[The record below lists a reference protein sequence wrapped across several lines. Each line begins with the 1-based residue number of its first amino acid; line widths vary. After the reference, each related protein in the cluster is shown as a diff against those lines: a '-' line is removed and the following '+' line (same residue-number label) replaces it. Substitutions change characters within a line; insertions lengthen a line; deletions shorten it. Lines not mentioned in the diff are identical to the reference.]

1 MDTEISKLHNRG
13 GTRLGAGRPKGST
26 KAGGLA
32 TRMMR
37 VSTQITKDQ
46 VDAIPELIDRL
57 NHWEEE
63 YLAAKERGESC
74 RTYEKML
81 HLIEELRILGY

>member
-1 MDTEISKLHNRG
+1 MTENQIKLHNRG
-13 GTRLGAGRPKGST
+13 GKRPGAGRPKGTT
-26 KAGGLA
+26 KAEGLA

-37 VSTQITKDQ
+37 VSTGTTKEQ
-46 VDAIPELIDRL
+46 VDHIPELIDRL

-63 YLAAKERGESC
+63 YHAARARGESC

-81 HLIEELRILGY
+81 QLLEELRILGY

>member
-1 MDTEISKLHNRG
+1 
-13 GTRLGAGRPKGST
+13 
-26 KAGGLA
+26 
-32 TRMMR
+32 
-37 VSTQITKDQ
+37 
-46 VDAIPELIDRL
+46 VDRIPELIDRL

>member
-1 MDTEISKLHNRG
+1 MDSVIAKLHNRG
-13 GTRLGAGRPKGST
+13 GARPGAGRPKGTT
-26 KAGGLA
+26 KAEGLA

-37 VSTQITKDQ
+37 VSTQISKDQ
-46 VDAIPELIDRL
+46 VDRIPELIDRL

>member
-1 MDTEISKLHNRG
+1 MDTEIPKLHNRG
-13 GTRLGAGRPKGST
+13 GTRPGAGRPKGST

-32 TRMMR
+32 ARMMR

>member
-1 MDTEISKLHNRG
+1 MSEAIAKLHNRG
-13 GTRLGAGRPKGST
+13 GSRPGAGRPKGTT

-37 VSTQITKDQ
+37 VSTQITKEQ
-46 VDAIPELIDRL
+46 VDSIPEVIDRI

-81 HLIEELRILGY
+81 HLIEELRVLGF